1 VDEDLDAD
9 VSAIRGYYQTRGWIG
24 VKVDKP
30 RITEGSKPDRL
41 TVTVPIE
48 EGPRS
53 MVASS
58 SIVGAGHVDLQVL
71 TKRVGLK
78 FGKPLNPDQAQQ
90 DAYNLTAYFH
100 DNGWREASVKSEITY
115 SADKTSADVV
125 YRVEEGMKSFFGKTI
140 VRGNF
145 RTDTKKI
152 LQLATW
158 KEG

>member
-1 VDEDLDAD
+1 
-9 VSAIRGYYQTRGWIG
+9 GG
-24 VKVDKP
+24 V
-30 RITEGSKPDRL
+30 G
-41 TVTVPIE
+41 
-48 EGPRS
+48 G
-53 MVASS
+53 
-58 SIVGAGHVDLQVL
+58 GGG
-71 TKRVGLK
+71 RVGGGQGELK
-78 FGKPLNPDQAQQ
+78 VLPKRGGRKVGKPLNPDQAQQ

-145 RTDTKKI
+145 RTDTGKI

-158 KEG
+158 KEGEPFSESKVVETQRNLARAGVFRR